1 MISIFN
7 GRERTLGGASGLP
20 YTVEPYTVEPYTVE
34 PYTENHYTNN
44 HTTERT

>member
-20 YTVEPYTVEPYTVE
+20 YTVEPYTVEPYT
-34 PYTENHYTNN
+34 ENHYTNN